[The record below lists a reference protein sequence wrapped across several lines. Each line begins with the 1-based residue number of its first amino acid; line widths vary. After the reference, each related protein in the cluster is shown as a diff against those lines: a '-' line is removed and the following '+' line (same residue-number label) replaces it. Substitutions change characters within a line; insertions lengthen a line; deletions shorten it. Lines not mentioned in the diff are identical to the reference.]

1 MTKSYRSLL
10 YEWHR
15 LLAAVRESE
24 VDFPVL
30 AAYRVTLEGHL
41 ESVRTARARQLALQR
56 KSRKATGELRQM
68 VLAGLDEVRC
78 LRSQVRAELGPRD
91 ARLRLFGVKPLRPRK
106 PGRAAAPGAPASR
119 RSEA

>member
-10 YEWHR
+10 YEWRR
-15 LLAAVRESE
+15 LLEAVRESE
-24 VDFPVL
+24 VDLPVL
-30 AAYRVTLEGHL
+30 TAYRVALEGHL

-56 KSRKATGELRQM
+56 KSRRATGDLRQR

-91 ARLRLFGVKPLRPRK
+91 ARLLLFGVKPLRPRK
-106 PGRAAAPGAPASR
+106 PEEACR